1 MRAPLP
7 SVTALICT
15 YNYAA
20 HLGEALE
27 SVLGQDYPADRL
39 DVIVVDDGSTDRTP
53 ELLAE
58 YAAAHPGRIRVIEQ
72 ANAGVAA
79 AAARGLAEAKGDLI
93 ALLDADDAWLP
104 HKTRRQVELL
114 RARPDAGLVHGDLE
128 LVDRDGRTL
137 APSYWHQHDLKPQR
151 GRVLAHIL
159 RANSAIASTV
169 MLRREHVAS
178 VLPYP
183 QAAWSHDWWIAARVA
198 AVAPIDFIAEPLA
211 RHRSH
216 DGQMTRDFV
225 KTLRRNVVLQRHM
238 LRRLDLGTLAPR
250 EARGAW
256 EAVWDAARL
265 AQRWTGRPFAE
276 EIAVADADRREW
288 TALMLAAGAAA
299 AAGDDAGA
307 ARAYVAALAC
317 DPFAAA
323 ARDGLDAVADA
334 ELNRAAPDADLL
346 PAAAQAL
353 VGEAREALQAGE
365 VDRAAHHLRRALNA
379 APGHPLLLN
388 RLAETEHARGRWAD
402 AAALWRQAGGDEGP
416 APREAAAAADAELRA
431 ASTGPAS
438 AADAELRAAS
448 TGPAS
453 AADAEL
459 RAATGPAA
467 AADIELRAAAP
478 GPAAED
484 VGAADRGRLLLAS
497 DAFPPARD
505 GSEGFA
511 VDLALALAGLGWEVE
526 VVTRGHHERTA
537 LTHRGIPVHEIVREP
552 VEELQ
557 AVVARRSPA
566 AVIALS
572 SPLGWPVVGSLKLPS
587 SGPKVLAAIAL
598 DRAVEAELRGSLVGL
613 ATFRTLL
620 ARASAVVSLTRSG
633 PDARLLA
640 DLGVPATHIP
650 VATAA
655 TAPAAAPALAG
666 DAPLLVAAGDLA
678 PANGYGALLRALSH
692 RAGDWQVVI
701 AGRGLPRHRDVE
713 TELRRMASADK
724 RVTLLADA
732 TPEATDALIARAAA
746 VLAPAVTDAFAP
758 SLATAARH
766 ATPWIATPGSAG
778 AHDRTG
784 GIVTG
789 VERFPDAV
797 ELLLD
802 DPGAAARLGAAGRDG
817 AIDLRAVAARYDAL
831 LRGIAVAPQLA
842 VAAAAVAATDA
853 ARSALLERIEDAVP
867 AFRPEEAIA

>member
-1 MRAPLP
+1 M
-7 SVTALICT
+7 
-15 YNYAA
+15 
-20 HLGEALE
+20 
-27 SVLGQDYPADRL
+27 
-39 DVIVVDDGSTDRTP
+39 
-53 ELLAE
+53 
-58 YAAAHPGRIRVIEQ
+58 
-72 ANAGVAA
+72 
-79 AAARGLAEAKGDLI
+79 
-93 ALLDADDAWLP
+93 
-104 HKTRRQVELL
+104 
-114 RARPDAGLVHGDLE
+114 
-128 LVDRDGRTL
+128 
-137 APSYWHQHDLKPQR
+137 
-151 GRVLAHIL
+151 LAHVL
-159 RANSAIASTV
+159 RANPAIASTV
-169 MLRREHVAS
+169 MLRREHVAA

-183 QAAWSHDWWIAARVA
+183 EAAWSHDWWIAARVA
-198 AVAPIDFIAEPLA
+198 AVAPVDFVAEPLA

-238 LRRLDLGTLAPR
+238 LRGIDLSTLSPR

-276 EIAVADADRREW
+276 EIAVSAADRREW
-288 TALMLAAGAAA
+288 TVQMLAAGAAA
-299 AAGDDAGA
+299 AAGDDAAA

-323 ARDGLDAVADA
+323 ACDGLDTVADA
-334 ELNRAAPDADLL
+334 ELDRAAADADLL

-365 VDRAAHHLRRALNA
+365 VDRAAHLLRRALGT

-431 ASTGPAS
+431 AATGPAS
-438 AADAELRAAS
+438 AGD
-448 TGPAS
+448 
-453 AADAEL
+453 
-459 RAATGPAA
+459 PAA
-467 AADIELRAAAP
+467 AE
-478 GPAAED
+478 
-484 VGAADRGRLLLAS
+484 RGRVLLAT

-511 VDLALALAGLGWEVE
+511 EDLALALVALGWEVE
-526 VVTRGHHERTA
+526 VVTRGHYERTA

-572 SPLGWPVVGSLKLPS
+572 SPLGWPVVGSLKLPV
-587 SGPKVLAAIAL
+587 SGPKVVAAIAL
-598 DRAVEAELRGSLVGL
+598 DRVVEAELRGSLVGL

-620 ARASAVVSLTRSG
+620 SRAAAVVSLTRSG

-640 DLGVPATHIP
+640 DLGVPAVHVP

-655 TAPAAAPALAG
+655 PAAAAAAPDLDG
-666 DAPLLVAAGDLA
+666 PLLVAAGDLT
-678 PANGYGALLRALSH
+678 PANGYGALLRAFSH
-692 RAGDWQVVI
+692 RAGDWRVVI

-732 TPEATDALIARAAA
+732 TPEAADALIAQAAA

-766 ATPWIATPGSAG
+766 GVPWVATPGSAG

-784 GIVTG
+784 GIVCG

-797 ELLLD
+797 EQLLG
-802 DPGAAARLGAAGRDG
+802 DPEAGARLGAAGRDG
-817 AIDLRAVAARYDAL
+817 ALDLPAVAARYDAL
-831 LRGIAVAPQLA
+831 LRGVSVAAEIALP
-842 VAAAAVAATDA
+842 AAAVAATDE